1 MDSIETLL
9 QLQYHTFPLIFAV
22 PCTIHL
28 VEYFYCQSDYKQCL
42 LLIDQIIYFWWNY
55 VSPREKLEFAKLKS
69 LSLIIEL
76 KQGSLDSAI
85 LSGYVAKRILTG
97 YHENIFLIES
107 CIHLTLAL
115 IGEMRIMNI
124 ESILH
129 HLEYLSE
136 QTMNCYAKLWYYI
149 LVIDVA
155 IELGYEFL
163 PISTDLLDNITKYRK
178 KLRSGSIEESLLL
191 VYSDCILSQ
200 IYARLGLL
208 NPSKIH
214 FHQVLYQ
221 IKYDQMSLSSID
233 FRLKRVLFKLVEIQ
247 LLHWYH
253 TKECEQSIMIEHF
266 LFKQWTIDEFDPW
279 NQSRMY
285 IYRAYYDRLI
295 NDYRRQENLSIDV
308 SYSNEKKANYTFS
321 F

>member
-1 MDSIETLL
+1 MFFSL
-9 QLQYHTFPLIFAV
+9 

-28 VEYFYCQSDYKQCL
+28 VEYFYCQSNYKQCL
-42 LLIDQIIYFWWNY
+42 LLINQIIHFWWNY
-55 VSPREKLEFAKLKS
+55 VSSREKLEFAKLKC
-69 LSLIIEL
+69 LALIIEL

-85 LSGYVAKRILTG
+85 LSGYFAKRILTG
-97 YHENIFLIES
+97 YHENVFLIES

-115 IGEMRIMNI
+115 IGEMRIINI

-155 IELGYEFL
+155 IELGYELL
-163 PISTDLLDNITKYRK
+163 PISMDLLDNVTKYRK
-178 KLRSGSIEESLLL
+178 KLRSGSMEESLLL

-233 FRLKRVLFKLVEIQ
+233 FRLKRVLLKLVEIQ

-253 TKECEQSIMIEHF
+253 TKECEESILIEHF
-266 LFKQWTIDEFDPW
+266 LFKSWNINEFDRW

-295 NDYRRQENLSIDV
+295 NEYRRQENFSIDV
-308 SYSNEKKANYTFS
+308 RITFKKKTQKIFMNFS
-321 F
+321 FRMISIG